1 MVGERQSYGDTVCQ
15 EEREVTEIRDFP
27 LSKPVSHSHTP
38 AMKALGQQE
47 RGEYLLLVLGEPG
60 VEKVRVGKRYSYTV
74 TDPRVFVP
82 RYYISH

>member
-1 MVGERQSYGDTVCQ
+1 MVGKRQSYGDTVCQ

-60 VEKVRVGKRYSYTV
+60 VDNGKSGKA
-74 TDPRVFVP
+74 
-82 RYYISH
+82 I